1 MSAGKYDDIIHL
13 SRPISHHPRM
23 SDLQRA
29 AQFSPFAALS
39 GYEDAIE
46 EQARYTNSRIEL
58 AESELQELDRKLR
71 DAAEKG
77 ARVEIIRFVPDE
89 RKAGGRYETVS
100 GRILKVDPI
109 RKVLHLDTG
118 AKVIIE
124 NIMDVGCL

>member
-1 MSAGKYDDIIHL
+1 MSAGKYDDIIRL
-13 SRPISHHPRM
+13 TRPISHHPRM

-39 GYEDAIE
+39 GYEEAIE
-46 EQARYTNSRIEL
+46 EQARYTNSKIEL
-58 AESELQELDRKLR
+58 DEMEVQELDRKLR
-71 DAAEKG
+71 DAAENG

-100 GRILKVDPI
+100 GRIVKTDPI
-109 RKVLHLDTG
+109 QKGLYLDTG

-124 NIMDVGCL
+124 DILDIDRL